1 MSTTAVEKG
10 LQFEKAVVDMLNK
23 CGFRAWRTNQSNEA
37 DPERY
42 KAGFDGGVDIIATF
56 NIAKPI
62 CRNVCFY
69 IQCKCHKEPLTKS
82 AISEVYA
89 GMHARKGTTV
99 TSLPVVFATSDA
111 SQETMQFAKDL
122 GVELFLKDEFTLVKD
137 AEAGLPVPYGNYG
150 NLMRVILYHYTKD
163 VVWIK
168 TLPESQPALG
178 IQSMRDRMIDEANLD
193 FEKSQTYLDRAS
205 SLERKAQEQRQKALD
220 IQKSAVY
227 RALQA
232 CNFSKKEHKL
242 SSDTASTLDDSG

>member
-1 MSTTAVEKG
+1 M
-10 LQFEKAVVDMLNK
+10 
-23 CGFRAWRTNQSNEA
+23 
-37 DPERY
+37 
-42 KAGFDGGVDIIATF
+42 
-56 NIAKPI
+56 
-62 CRNVCFY
+62 
-69 IQCKCHKEPLTKS
+69 
-82 AISEVYA
+82 EVYTNF
-89 GMHARKGTTV
+89 RI
-99 TSLPVVFATSDA
+99 LP
-111 SQETMQFAKDL
+111 QFAKDL
-122 GVELFLKDEFTLVKD
+122 GVELFLKNEFTLVKD

-193 FEKSQTYLDRAS
+193 FEQSQTYLDRAS

-232 CNFSKKEHKL
+232 CNFSKKEHKQ
-242 SSDTASTLDDSG
+242 SSATTSTLDESG

>member
-10 LQFEKAVVDMLNK
+10 LQFENAVVDMLNN
-23 CGFRAWRTNQSNEA
+23 CGFKAWRTNQSNEA
-37 DPERY
+37 DPEKY

-56 NIAKPI
+56 DVIKPI

-89 GMHARKGTTV
+89 GMHVRKGLSA

-111 SQETMQFAKDL
+111 SQETFQYASDL
-122 GVELFLKDEFTLVKD
+122 GVELFLKNEFDLIQNVQ
-137 AEAGLPVPYGNYG
+137 AGLPIPYGNYG
-150 NLMRVILYHYTKD
+150 HLMRVILYHYTKD
-163 VVWIK
+163 IVWIK
-168 TLPESQPALG
+168 TLPESQPPLG
-178 IQSMRDRMIDEANLD
+178 VQSIRDRMIDEANLD
-193 FEKSQTYLDRAS
+193 FEQSQTYLDRAS
-205 SLERKAQEQRQKALD
+205 NYERRAQEQRQKALD

-232 CNFSKKEHKL
+232 CSFSKKEHKQ
-242 SSDTASTLDDSG
+242 SSDTTKMLDDSG